1 MANSN
6 SEAALAS
13 LNAKAQTI
21 CLVVAGRL
29 GFKGW
34 DIYPDTTFEE
44 LGASTDSI
52 EDIVNLIGL
61 TFDIDFDE
69 DTETVAK
76 SLIRV
81 DDLIT
86 KVVDITDKS
95 DDLLTEGN
103 EVKEYGDSEVEE
115 DDDSED
121 AVYNNDEEYL
131 CLYKEYLE
139 DYDCNIGPR
148 ERKRLEKERVRLGI
162 TKERALEIE
171 DKILLVT
178 EEENEYLEEYREY
191 FVDYNGEIG
200 PHERKRLERIR
211 TRLGISE
218 ERATEIEGKGIF

>member
-1 MANSN
+1 MGTKD
-6 SEAALAS
+6 ALAS

-44 LGASTDSI
+44 LGASTNSI
-52 EDIVNLIGL
+52 EDIVNLIGH
-61 TFDIDFDE
+61 TFDIEFDE
-69 DTETVAK
+69 DTEPVAK

-95 DDLLTEGN
+95 DSLLTEEN
-103 EVKEYGDSEVEE
+103 EVKEYGDSEE
-115 DDDSED
+115 DDVED
-121 AVYNNDEEYL
+121 AVYANEQEYFSLFQEYL
-131 CLYKEYLE
+131 D
-139 DYDCNIGPR
+139 DYGCNIGPR

-162 TKERALEIE
+162 AKERAQEIE
-171 DKILLVT
+171 NRILLVT
-178 EEENEYLEEYREY
+178 EEEDEYLVEYRDY
-191 FVDYNGEIG
+191 LVDYGEIG
-200 PHERKRLERIR
+200 PRERKRLERIR

-218 ERATEIEGKGIF
+218 ERATELESKGVR